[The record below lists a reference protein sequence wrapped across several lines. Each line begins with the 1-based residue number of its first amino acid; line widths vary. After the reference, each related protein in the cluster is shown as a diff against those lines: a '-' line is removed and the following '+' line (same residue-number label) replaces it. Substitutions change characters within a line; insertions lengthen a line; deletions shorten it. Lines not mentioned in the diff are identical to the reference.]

1 MTLSNEDVNEI
12 VRLLDDLDAAELRVR
27 TRHYTVHLRRDR
39 AGGEWRQAT
48 SVGSTPRMVE
58 APDAEPVA
66 VPQAAAHRDTAEPQ
80 RDTAGLLP
88 VRAPL
93 MGTFY
98 RAPKPGAPPYVE
110 VGTSVREDSVV
121 GIVETMK
128 LMNSVHAGVRGRV
141 VEICLDNDQFAEQ
154 GAILML
160 VGPEQE

>member
-1 MTLSNEDVNEI
+1 MTLSNEDVDEI

-39 AGGEWRQAT
+39 ASGEWAQAN
-48 SVGSTPRMVE
+48 SVRSTPRLVE
-58 APDAEPVA
+58 APDDEP
-66 VPQAAAHRDTAEPQ
+66 AAAPAGPHRDTAAPH

-98 RAPKPGAPPYVE
+98 RAPKPGAPPFVE
-110 VGTSVREDSVV
+110 VGASVGEDTVV

>member
-1 MTLSNEDVNEI
+1 MTLSNEDIDEI
-12 VRLLDDLDAAELRVR
+12 VRLLDDLAAAELRVR

-39 AGGEWRQAT
+39 AGGEWAQAN
-48 SVGSTPRMVE
+48 SVRSTPRLVE
-58 APDAEPVA
+58 ASDDEP
-66 VPQAAAHRDTAEPQ
+66 AAAPAAPHRDTVAPH

-93 MGTFY
+93 MGTFNG
-98 RAPKPGAPPYVE
+98 APKPGAPPFVE
-110 VGTSVREDSVV
+110 VGASVGEDTVV

-160 VGPEQE
+160 VGPELQ